1 MTSQAH
7 IPDQQHP
14 LVDAIVANVL
24 HPNNHDLLR
33 HLGQVLGVGLASE
46 VLLIVEADTAAQDGL
61 KAALGSPAEVFHGDL
76 RHLPYETGRF
86 DSAIV
91 AVPLSKHLHSVAR
104 ELSRVLKPNG
114 GLGMVIFSV
123 YRDQMPDDTELF
135 EQVTPL
141 IATARPAAAYRA
153 VLAESGFTAF
163 VSEDRRRE
171 VRRAARDNY
180 RHLLLNRGDQ
190 STEPQDLASKAIG
203 LMATGGIGLTL
214 ITAEK
219 SF

>member
-1 MTSQAH
+1 MTPQAH

-14 LVDAIVANVL
+14 LVDAIVSNVL
-24 HPNNHDLLR
+24 QPNNHDLLR
-33 HLGQVLGVGLASE
+33 HLGQVLGIGPSSK
-46 VLLIVEADTAAQDGL
+46 VLLIVEADAAAQAAL
-61 KAALGSPAEVFHGDL
+61 KAALDSPAEVFHGNL
-76 RHLPYETGRF
+76 RQLPYETAYF

-91 AVPLSKHLHSVAR
+91 AVPISAHLHTVAG

-114 GLGMVIFSV
+114 GLGMVVFSV
-123 YRDQMPDDTELF
+123 YRDQMPEDTMLF
-135 EQVTPL
+135 AQVTPL
-141 IATARPAAAYRA
+141 IATTRPAAAYRA
-153 VLAESGFTAF
+153 VLAECGFTAF

-180 RHLLLNRGDQ
+180 RHLLNRNEQ
-190 STEPQDLASKAIG
+190 HTEPQDSAAQALG

-219 SF
+219 SL

>member
-1 MTSQAH
+1 MTSQAQM
-7 IPDQQHP
+7 PDQQHT

-24 HPNNHDLLR
+24 QPNNHDLLR
-33 HLGQVLGVGLASE
+33 HLGQVLGIEPTSR
-46 VLLIVEADTAAQDGL
+46 VLLMVEADAAAQEEL
-61 KAALGSPAEVFHGDL
+61 NAALGCPAEVYHGDL
-76 RHLPYETGRF
+76 RKLPYATGQF

-91 AVPLSKHLHSVAR
+91 AVPIGEQMHSVAR

-114 GLGMVIFSV
+114 SLGMVIFSV
-123 YRDQMPDDTELF
+123 YRDQMPEDTTLF
-135 EQVTPL
+135 DQVTPL
-141 IATARPAAAYRA
+141 IATARPAAAFRA

-180 RHLLLNRGDQ
+180 RHLLLNRGEQ
-190 STEPQDLASKAIG
+190 SSATHDSAAQAIG

-219 SF
+219 SL

>member
-1 MTSQAH
+1 MTQAH
-7 IPDQQHP
+7 IPDQQHT
-14 LVDAIVANVL
+14 LVEAIVANVL
-24 HPNNHDLLR
+24 QPNNHDLLR
-33 HLGQVLGVGLASE
+33 HLGQVLGVQPTSQ
-46 VLLIVEADTAAQDGL
+46 VLLIVEADDEAQAAL
-61 KAALGSPAEVFHGDL
+61 KAALGCPVEVFHGDL
-76 RHLPYETGRF
+76 RHLPFDTGRF

-91 AVPLSKHLHSVAR
+91 AVPVAKHLHTVTR

-123 YRDQMPDDTELF
+123 YRDQMPDDIELF

-141 IATARPAAAYRA
+141 IATGRPAAAYRA

-180 RHLLLNRGDQ
+180 RHLLLNRGEQ
-190 STEPQDLASKAIG
+190 NTEPQDPAAKAIG

-219 SF
+219 SL